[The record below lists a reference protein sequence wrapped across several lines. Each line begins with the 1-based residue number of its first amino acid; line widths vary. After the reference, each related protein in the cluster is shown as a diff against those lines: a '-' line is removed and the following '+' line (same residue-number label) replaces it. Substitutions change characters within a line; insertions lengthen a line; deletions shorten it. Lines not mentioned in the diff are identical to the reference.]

1 MREKAKVINN
11 KIIDTMIKLMN
22 EKNITQEEF
31 ISEIINNTI
40 MTESRIR
47 RILDRTSK
55 MAITIKELYY
65 ISLVLNVDIKE
76 LLKDVDKVLDL
87 H

>member
-22 EKNITQEEF
+22 EKNTTQEEF